1 MFIPDTQS
9 YKTNSRLSSVL
20 FENDDILKLAR
31 SLLNIQKAH
40 GLDDTSICMIKMCD
54 SALVKPLS
62 LTLQNSLYCSTFPGV
77 WHSSNIYLIPKKKL
91 QTNC

>member
-62 LTLQNSLYCSTFPGV
+62 LTLQNSLYCSTFPAV
-77 WHSSNIYLIPKKKL
+77 
-91 QTNC
+91 